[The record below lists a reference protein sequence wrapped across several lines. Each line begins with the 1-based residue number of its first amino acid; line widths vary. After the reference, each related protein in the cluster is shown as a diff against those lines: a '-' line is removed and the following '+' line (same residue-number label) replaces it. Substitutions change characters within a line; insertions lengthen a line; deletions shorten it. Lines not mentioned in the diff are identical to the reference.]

1 MILVTGV
8 SGALGGLVLAGL
20 RAQPDLEVVAGTSSR
35 DAARLPDGTTR
46 RIDFDD
52 PASLTAGFDGVDTLV
67 FISAGYAEDD
77 VVTARHGAV
86 VAAAAAAGV
95 RHVIYTGISA
105 SALHT
110 TIALPHLWTEKQ
122 LAAAPFA
129 VTVLRNGFYSEL
141 PVGLAAGAAESA
153 AATGVFAAPFGTG
166 RFSGVAREDLAEV
179 AVRVAAEVERD
190 LRAGTAGPHAGRT
203 YELEGVASVS
213 GAEIAGVLSESLG
226 RPVEYRDVPLTEL
239 RDSLLGGGLEPY
251 RIGHT
256 VSLFSNLKAGFL
268 HATGS
273 DLPALLSGAP
283 RPLRD
288 EIVAAISG
296 PAAAG

>member
-20 RAQPDLEVVAGTSSR
+20 RARPDLEVVAGTSSK
-35 DAARLPDGTTR
+35 AAQHSDDTAR

-52 PASLTAGFDGVDTLV
+52 PASLTTGFDGVDTLV

-95 RHVIYTGISA
+95 RHVIYTSLSA
-105 SALHT
+105 SAGHT
-110 TIALPHLWTEKQ
+110 TIAVPHLWTEKQ
-122 LAAAPFA
+122 LAAAPFEA
-129 VTVLRNGFYSEL
+129 TVLRNGFYSEV
-141 PVGLAAGAAESA
+141 PVSLAAGAAESA
-153 AATGVFAAPFGTG
+153 AATGVFAAPFGAG
-166 RFSGVAREDLAEV
+166 RISGVSREDLAEV

-190 LRAGTAGPHAGRT
+190 LRAGASTAHAGRT
-203 YELEGVASVS
+203 YELEGVTSVS
-213 GAEIAGVLSESLG
+213 GAEIAGLLSESLG

-239 RDSLLGGGLEPY
+239 RDDLLGGGLEPY

-268 HATGS
+268 HATHS

-283 RPLRD
+283 RPIRD
-288 EIVAAISG
+288 EIAAAVSG
-296 PAAAG
+296 PGAAG